1 MLPSRHLSVGTYIL
15 FSVLYLATYRFGY
28 AQSQPPTA
36 DATVSADTLAVH
48 SETIETSD
56 VVQSLKK
63 GDAILLGIEVQT
75 SSGTWCSIR
84 LPSHTER
91 LGYVP
96 CDGLERKPVAEVS
109 ASPFSGRPSGN
120 ATLVGA
126 NSGQPSLP
134 PALARA
140 FAEASGEYARIE
152 AQVVPNGILDGP
164 KIEEFE
170 RDAKSGSSEAKAR
183 AALAHVIASKFELSH
198 GDYDMAIEQ
207 ARAALPFTAKA
218 PQMKLAVLALLSY
231 DSLARGEYSA
241 ALEYLNQAR
250 KLAPNAA
257 SIMELTGEAYYGMG
271 RIDDAVKMWQSAQ
284 QIAPSAQVAALLEKA
299 QRDQTAETGSSERES
314 THFLLRYQGSATP
327 QLAVEILRTLDEHF
341 QALVVALDF
350 TPAEPISVV
359 LYTQQA
365 FRDTTRV
372 PGWAGALN
380 DGRIRVPVEGMN
392 SVTPE
397 LSRVLKHELAHS
409 FVHQMSLGRCPT
421 WLNEGLAQ
429 WMEGRRSED
438 SAKYLVAAYDRGQFI
453 PLDRLEGSW
462 MNFPAPTAAYAYA
475 WSLAV
480 TEYAMSRSG
489 PWGMQRLPANLRTAS
504 SFEDALG
511 AALQTNYA
519 DLQKLTVDYLR
530 QTYPH

>member
-1 MLPSRHLSVGTYIL
+1 MLPSRHLSVGMYIL
-15 FSVLYLATYRFGY
+15 FAVLYLATYRFGY
-28 AQSQPPTA
+28 AQAPTA
-36 DATVSADTLAVH
+36 DATVNADALAVH
-48 SETIETSD
+48 AETNESSG
-56 VVQSLKK
+56 VVRSLKK

-84 LPSHTER
+84 LPDHTER

-96 CDGLERKPVAEVS
+96 CDGLERKPVAAPS
-109 ASPFSGRPSGN
+109 ASPFPTRASGDT
-120 ATLVGA
+120 TLIGA
-126 NSGQPSLP
+126 NSSRPALP

-140 FAEASGEYARIE
+140 LSQASAEYARIE

-170 RDAKSGSSEAKAR
+170 RDAKGGSSEAMAR
-183 AALAHVIASKFELSH
+183 AALAHVIASKFEISH
-198 GDYDMAIEQ
+198 GDYDMSIEQ

-218 PQMKLAVLALLSY
+218 PPLKLAVLALLSY

-250 KLAPNAA
+250 KIEPNAA
-257 SIMELTGEAYYGMG
+257 PLMELTGEAYYGMG

-284 QIAPSAQVAALLEKA
+284 QIAPSAEVAALLEKA

-314 THFLLRYQGSATP
+314 THFLVRYQGSATP
-327 QLAVEILRTLDEHF
+327 QLATEILRTLDEHF

-350 TPAEPISVV
+350 TPTEPISVV

-380 DGRIRVPVEGMN
+380 DGRIRVPVEGIN

-397 LSRVLKHELAHS
+397 LSRILKHELTHS
-409 FVHQMSLGRCPT
+409 FVHQISLGRCPT

-429 WMEGRRSED
+429 WMEGSRSEQ

-462 MNFPAPTAAYAYA
+462 MNFPAPAAGYAYA
-475 WSLAV
+475 WSLGV
-480 TEYAMSRSG
+480 TEYIMSRSG
-489 PWGMQRLPANLRTAS
+489 PWGMQRLLASFKTAS
-504 SFEDALG
+504 YFEGALG

-519 DLQKLTVDYLR
+519 DLQRQTVDYLR